1 MTLTLQNS
9 PKSDFCMCITK
20 SSHLI
25 DQHCQDY
32 FFSVR
37 LTFVIKNDLV
47 AFLHSQ
53 AKNKPVSIN
62 YYTLQHFN
70 NNALQITPQIYLPAC
85 WLKARSDQFTQRNAI
100 KRNRCIMTL
109 LL

>member
-47 AFLHSQ
+47 AFLAFPGEKQ
-53 AKNKPVSIN
+53 ACFDQLL
-62 YYTLQHFN
+62 Y
-70 NNALQITPQIYLPAC
+70 ITT
-85 WLKARSDQFTQRNAI
+85 F
-100 KRNRCIMTL
+100 
-109 LL
+109 